1 MQKILDKYLLPLAM
15 IVGFIF
21 YKQLKVLSPA
31 TPFLLAIMLLISYS
45 RIDWREIKFT
55 KAHIILLAI
64 QYLGSIAVYI
74 TLKPINPILAQGAMI
89 CIFAPTATA
98 APVVV
103 GLLGGNI
110 GSAATFTLFSNLST
124 AFMAP
129 IYFTLM
135 SSNTTDIHFLYSFL
149 FILKR
154 VLPVLVLPFLL
165 ALLFKSRIPKLHNKL
180 QTSQIFSYYIW
191 GLALAIVIANMVYF
205 VIQEG
210 NNNFRL
216 EVMLAITSFIIAITQ
231 FAVGRKVGSKFNITV
246 TGGQGLG
253 QKNTILAVWLTQTYL
268 HPIASLGPG
277 FYILWQ
283 NLINSYQIWKK
294 RQKTID
300 KKPHTDSHN

>member
-1 MQKILDKYLLPLAM
+1 MHKILDKYLLPLAM
-15 IVGFIF
+15 LVGFIF
-21 YKQLKVLSPA
+21 YKQLRVLSPA
-31 TPFLLAIMLLISYS
+31 TPYLLATMLLISYS
-45 RIDWREIKFT
+45 RIDWKEIKFT
-55 KAHIILLAI
+55 KAHLILLAI
-64 QYLGSIAVYI
+64 QYIGSIAVY
-74 TLKPINPILAQGAMI
+74 LLLLPINPILAQGAMI
-89 CIFAPTATA
+89 CVFAPTATA

-124 AFMAP
+124 SFMAP
-129 IYFTLM
+129 IYLTLIGN
-135 SSNTTDIHFLYSFL
+135 NTTDIHFLHSL
-149 FILKR
+149 IFILKK

-165 ALLFKSRIPKLHNKL
+165 SLFFKNKTPQLHQKL
-180 QTSQIFSYYIW
+180 QTSQIFSFYIW

-205 VIQEG
+205 VTQKES
-210 NNNFRL
+210 NNFHL
-216 EVMLAITSFIIAITQ
+216 ELGLAITSLIIAAGQ
-231 FAVGRKVGSKFNITV
+231 FILGRRIGSKFDITV

-294 RQKTID
+294 RQKQIT
-300 KKPHTDSHN
+300 KPKH